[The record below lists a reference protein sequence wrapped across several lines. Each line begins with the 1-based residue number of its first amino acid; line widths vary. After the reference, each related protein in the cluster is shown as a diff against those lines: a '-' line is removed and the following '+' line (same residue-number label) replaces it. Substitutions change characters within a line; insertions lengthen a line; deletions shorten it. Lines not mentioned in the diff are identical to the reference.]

1 MKLPSMRIDGK
12 QALVTGA
19 SRGIGLA
26 CANALAQSGANVLL
40 VARDAIAL
48 DEAAKDVRRHAP
60 NVNIT
65 THALDVTD
73 TPAVNALFETHSPFD
88 ILVNNAGTNLPVHIR
103 DTSNQ
108 DIDDLI
114 RLNLASVL
122 HICRAFAR
130 QARTDG
136 QGASIINI
144 SSQMGLVGAI
154 NRVAYCAT
162 KHGVE
167 GLTKALAWDLGA
179 EKIRVNT
186 ICPTFVETD
195 MTKRMFEDETFKAS
209 VLAKIALGELV
220 STEDLMGAVVF
231 LASPAARMITG
242 SAIVVDGGWTAA

>member
-26 CANALAQSGANVLL
+26 CATALAQSGANVLM
-40 VARDAIAL
+40 VARESQAL
-48 DEAAKDVRRHAP
+48 ERAAKQVRQEAP
-60 NVNIT
+60 DSTIT

-73 TPAVNALFETHSPFD
+73 TAAVNALFESHSPID
-88 ILVNNAGTNLPVHIR
+88 VLVNNAGTNRPGHIR

-108 DIDDLI
+108 DIDDLV

-130 QARTDG
+130 QTRTEG

-144 SSQMGLVGAI
+144 SSQMGLVGAV

-220 STEDLMGAVVF
+220 TTEDLMGAVVF

>member
-12 QALVTGA
+12 LALVTGA

-26 CANALAQSGANVLL
+26 CASALAQSGANVLL
-40 VARDAIAL
+40 VAREASAL
-48 DEAAKDVRRHAP
+48 EQAAEQVRLSAPDVS
-60 NVNIT
+60 IT
-65 THALDVTD
+65 TRTLDVTD
-73 TPAVNALFETHSPFD
+73 TNAVNALFENHLPFE
-88 ILVNNAGTNLPVHIR
+88 ILVNNAGTNRPGHIR
-103 DTSNQ
+103 DTSNK

-114 RLNLASVL
+114 QLNLASVL

-130 QARTDG
+130 QTRVPG
-136 QGASIINI
+136 HGASIINI

-167 GLTKALAWDLGA
+167 GLTKALAWDLGV

-209 VLAKIALGELV
+209 VLEKIALGELV
-220 STEDLMGAVVF
+220 TTEDLMGAVVF

>member
-1 MKLPSMRIDGK
+1 VKLPSMRIDGK

-26 CANALAQSGANVLL
+26 CATALAQSGANVLL
-40 VARDAIAL
+40 IARDATAL
-48 DEAAKDVRRHAP
+48 GQAAEEVRRNAP
-60 NVNIT
+60 DSNIT

-73 TPAVNALFETHSPFD
+73 TDAVNTLFESHAPLD
-88 ILVNNAGTNLPVHIR
+88 ILVNNAGTNRPGHIR
-103 DTSNQ
+103 DTSNK

-130 QARTDG
+130 QPRTHG

-195 MTKRMFEDETFKAS
+195 MTKQMFKDETFKAS

-220 STEDLMGAVVF
+220 TTEDLMGAVVF